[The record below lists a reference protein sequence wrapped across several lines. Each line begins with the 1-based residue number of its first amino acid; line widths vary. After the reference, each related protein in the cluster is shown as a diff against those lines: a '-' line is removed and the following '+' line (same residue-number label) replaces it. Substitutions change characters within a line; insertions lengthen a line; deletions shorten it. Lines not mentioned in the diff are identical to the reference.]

1 MQEARPRRLG
11 ERTVDYGLAAMDF
24 CGTLPRTAAGRH
36 VAACGRSVPATSSQ
50 QRSSQWRGDARPHST
65 ERWIAGCWL
74 LRRFGAKRRLMVA
87 VRVEACARRGRR
99 VAACRIAGTAVDGRQ
114 EHQHRV
120 RPHAGQN
127 HRSVGSMPTH
137 KKTVGR
143 VRWGVP
149 GGAAMRL
156 TRHDNSD
163 WLLRCWLLVAETL
176 PTH

>member
-1 MQEARPRRLG
+1 MRNGDIMKTIGMAAAAFLVACGASAAHRSGAAHSRPAAALGDERRGQLRRGVRGGEHGGLRPQDEARHEG
-11 ERTVDYGLAAMDF
+11 AEGVSGL
-24 CGTLPRTAAGRH
+24 
-36 VAACGRSVPATSSQ
+36 
-50 QRSSQWRGDARPHST
+50 
-65 ERWIAGCWL
+65 
-74 LRRFGAKRRLMVA
+74 VA

>member
-1 MQEARPRRLG
+1 
-11 ERTVDYGLAAMDF
+11 
-24 CGTLPRTAAGRH
+24 
-36 VAACGRSVPATSSQ
+36 
-50 QRSSQWRGDARPHST
+50 
-65 ERWIAGCWL
+65 
-74 LRRFGAKRRLMVA
+74 
-87 VRVEACARRGRR
+87 
-99 VAACRIAGTAVDGRQ
+99 
-114 EHQHRV
+114 
-120 RPHAGQN
+120 
-127 HRSVGSMPTH
+127 MPTH

>member
-36 VAACGRSVPATSSQ
+36 IGFRRPAAEVLQQPAASNQ
-50 QRSSQWRGDARPHST
+50 QPVKRDAPSASHWPLVT
-65 ERWIAGCWL
+65 GCWL
-74 LRRFGAKRRLMVA
+74 LRHFGAKRRLKVA

-149 GGAAMRL
+149 GGQ
-156 TRHDNSD
+156 
-163 WLLRCWLLVAETL
+163 RCA
-176 PTH
+176 